1 MSNTNTSDS
10 KHTEVLNNVT
20 LTLNINN
27 INTGNVR
34 VLGVGTAS
42 SLSGQPSIL
51 APDLQIGS
59 ATGSN
64 TYVTPGSLTIT
75 AGSASAALAPT
86 GLIIAAP
93 GTSSGTLSACTL
105 TSTSLSIDSIQAS
118 CVVAGGFTVS
128 SFTGVGTSLTY
139 TGSVSTTSGTVTSWV
154 GQTLSAS
161 AASLVLSYGTL
172 AGATLSATSLSIG
185 TIQASQVVAGG
196 YTVSGTISASSVTG
210 LGSLALQGS
219 LSTSQLFGSISAASV
234 SGLGSLAYLSSLSA
248 SAVYGL
254 SSYTGATFT
263 GSLSTSSLFGSI
275 SAASVSGLGSLAGLN
290 SLSASAVY
298 GSFSTLACVTAT
310 VSNQVLAYQVIA
322 NDRVQGYV
330 GTFLSS
336 VNTYQA
342 NVSGGGIVCAG
353 NVSSTGTITAQV
365 VVANGVTLTGGSGG
379 GGSFSG
385 SLSAASVYGTLP
397 SAQVAGLTLSG
408 GTLTISGVS
417 CGTLTSSGVNNTGG
431 LYNTNGYV
439 TNYCNGQDAILTA
452 QCNDAVHYA
461 YLRASAGNGTL
472 TGYVA
477 ETNTGNMI
485 LNNGGR
491 GVSIQETTSV
501 TGNLAVG
508 GNASVSGVVNAYNL
522 TANNQVQGY
531 VGSFLAAVNTYQV
544 NVSGGGLNVGGV
556 ATVSGTIYGNALSVA
571 NGVAGNYATL
581 TATVFANAAS
591 LTGGGLCVSPFASV
605 TGLLSVSNNVA
616 NGPVYAQVINTN
628 STGTLSYA
636 AFLMRA
642 GTPGSGGQYN
652 IVYDTAQYAS
662 PISRANRVTHRN
674 DNGDIYLSTPT
685 SNSVVCQPTGQSS
698 YAAWSGNDSTGFSQ
712 TIYSATTAAVNMLY
726 CSAIV
731 TSTPVAV
738 AYIASNGSI
747 YYRGSLV
754 SLSDRAAKRDVREHK
769 PVLQHLRRVQVVDYS
784 MLHEAPGAVRRS
796 GVIAQDVE
804 AIPHV
809 GDLVHDFQHDDD
821 TTYKGFSYAGLIPL
835 LLKGLQELAA
845 RVEALEKLVPPTSK
859 TP

>member
-1 MSNTNTSDS
+1 M
-10 KHTEVLNNVT
+10 
-20 LTLNINN
+20 
-27 INTGNVR
+27 
-34 VLGVGTAS
+34 
-42 SLSGQPSIL
+42 
-51 APDLQIGS
+51 
-59 ATGSN
+59 
-64 TYVTPGSLTIT
+64 
-75 AGSASAALAPT
+75 
-86 GLIIAAP
+86 
-93 GTSSGTLSACTL
+93 
-105 TSTSLSIDSIQAS
+105 
-118 CVVAGGFTVS
+118 
-128 SFTGVGTSLTY
+128 
-139 TGSVSTTSGTVTSWV
+139 
-154 GQTLSAS
+154 
-161 AASLVLSYGTL
+161 
-172 AGATLSATSLSIG
+172 
-185 TIQASQVVAGG
+185 
-196 YTVSGTISASSVTG
+196 
-210 LGSLALQGS
+210 
-219 LSTSQLFGSISAASV
+219 
-234 SGLGSLAYLSSLSA
+234 
-248 SAVYGL
+248 
-254 SSYTGATFT
+254 
-263 GSLSTSSLFGSI
+263 
-275 SAASVSGLGSLAGLN
+275 
-290 SLSASAVY
+290 Y

-330 GTFLSS
+330 GTFLNS
-336 VNTYQA
+336 VNTYQV
-342 NVSGGGIVCAG
+342 NVSAGGVVCAG

-698 YAAWSGNDSTGFSQ
+698 YAAWSGNDSAGFSQ

-859 TP
+859 P